1 MGKQMKCK
9 TVGCVIKEIVELMSQ
24 SFMSQSLIRS
34 GLVNIFVFN
43 WTKKD
48 LSKTLNVEPH
58 ISLLVHQFISL
69 IELEK
74 LL

>member
-1 MGKQMKCK
+1 MKCK

-43 WTKKD
+43 
-48 LSKTLNVEPH
+48 
-58 ISLLVHQFISL
+58 
-69 IELEK
+69 
-74 LL
+74 

>member
-1 MGKQMKCK
+1 MGKQIKCK
-9 TVGCVIKEIVELMSQ
+9 TVACVIKEIVELMSQ

-34 GLVNIFVFN
+34 GLVNIFMSLIELKRSIKN
-43 WTKKD
+43 IKCRT
-48 LSKTLNVEPH
+48 N
-58 ISLLVHQFISL
+58 ISLLVHLFISL

>member
-1 MGKQMKCK
+1 MGKQIKCK
-9 TVGCVIKEIVELMSQ
+9 TLACVIKEIVELMSQ

-34 GLVNIFVFN
+34 GLVNIFMSLIEL
-43 WTKKD
+43 KR

-58 ISLLVHQFISL
+58 ISLLVHVFISL